1 MTRFTALLLALLLV
15 LPRAA
20 LGAVMLHCG
29 QAADREKCCC
39 CHKEKKPAPEPRL
52 ERAPCCSAEAPTKA
66 PSMPA
71 APSAKPSLPALALA
85 APLFSATVSVPPE
98 LAMEARLKLARGPPP
113 RKVPIFLSQCALLH

>member
-29 QAADREKCCC
+29 QAAEREKCCC

-52 ERAPCCSAEAPTKA
+52 ERAPCCSAEAPSKA

-71 APSAKPSLPALALA
+71 TPAPKPSLPALALA
-85 APLFSATVSVPPE
+85 TPLFAATATVP
-98 LAMEARLKLARGPPP
+98 LALLLDVRLKLARAPPP
-113 RKVPIFLSQCALLH
+113 RKIPIFLSQCTLLH